1 MRANCKGL
9 TLGASALVSQYVGQ
23 YVGQSTLSTQS
34 IKKNYH
40 VIALQMQQH
49 SFFGNLLP
57 LIFKPLVVTSI

>member
-1 MRANCKGL
+1 MRANCIGL

-23 YVGQSTLSTQS
+23 STLSTQL

-57 LIFKPLVVTSI
+57 LIFKPLGVTSI

>member
-9 TLGASALVSQYVGQ
+9 TLRASALVSQ

-57 LIFKPLVVTSI
+57 LIFKPLGVTSI